1 MNRILKAGLLG
12 ASALIGSQLNAQSA
26 ATEAAVNA
34 REAPVTANLNNS
46 VVSNIDAINNQND
59 LDAAQYALDRARY
72 RAALANNRD
81 QRAIN
86 ADRRAVQEA
95 AYADAMRDWRNQFYA
110 CRHGTQAACKAA
122 TPDVSDYYN
131 R

>member
-1 MNRILKAGLLG
+1 MNRILMATLLG
-12 ASALIGSQLNAQSA
+12 ASALTASQLDAQSVA
-26 ATEAAVNA
+26 KEAAVNA
-34 REAPVTANLNNS
+34 QEAPVTANLNNS
-46 VVSNIDAINNQND
+46 VTSNIDAINNQND

-72 RAALANNRD
+72 RSALATNQG
-81 QRAIN
+81 QRAVN
-86 ADRRAVQEA
+86 AERRATQEA